1 MTVDEYIGDGKSNAS
16 LIYIPSAIFLILCP
30 LLVTTRLWSRLR
42 KGGHMG
48 ADDYTI
54 LASLGFSVATAILM
68 FLACHFGYGQHGSNL
83 QPDDKAQALKYFVLT
98 QVTYKAS
105 INLTKSSILLLYTRI
120 FSNIRWFRWV
130 CICLMITIAMYCAA
144 SLVVTI
150 FQCTPVERA
159 WDKDIQGTCI
169 DNGKFWYA
177 NGGFSIATD
186 LLILLLPMPLVYALQ
201 IPRVQKAALML
212 VFTLGIFVVIT
223 SCLRLTTLN
232 SQARTPDPTFDIAS
246 TMWTTIEMNVAILCA
261 CLPQIRPLIV
271 KFFPKLMAASYSNGR
286 SARMPCDNDRPKMGK
301 GNPSSSEESRWVH
314 VQSKDGI
321 HLTNIRRGDTSS
333 EEYIL
338 QDDKTIHKTVGY
350 SVEFS
355 KKRSKDTLD
364 SCV

>member
-1 MTVDEYIGDGKSNAS
+1 MIDGERVDDGKSNAD
-16 LIYIPSAIFLILCP
+16 LIYISCGIFLFFCP
-30 LLVTTRLWSRLR
+30 LLVGTRLWSRIR
-42 KGGHMG
+42 KGGHPG

-54 LASLGFSVATAILM
+54 LASLGFSVATGILM
-68 FLACHFGYGQHGSNL
+68 FVACHYGYGQHGANL
-83 QPDDKAQALKYFVLT
+83 KPDDKAQALKYFVLT

-105 INLTKSSILLLYTRI
+105 INLTKSSILLLYMRI
-120 FSNIRWFRWV
+120 FGKIKWFRWV
-130 CICLMITIAMYCAA
+130 CTCLIITIAMYCAA

-150 FQCTPVERA
+150 FQCLPVERA
-159 WDKDIQGTCI
+159 WDKKIEGTCI

-201 IPRVQKAALML
+201 IPRVQKAALIL

-232 SQARTPDPTFDIAS
+232 LQAQTPDPTFDIAS
-246 TMWTTIEMNVAILCA
+246 TMWTVIEMNVGIL
-261 CLPQIRPLIV
+261 
-271 KFFPKLMAASYSNGR
+271 LMAASYSNGR
-286 SARMPCDNDRPKMGK
+286 SARAPCDNDLPKVAK
-301 GNPSSSEESRWVH
+301 GCPPGSEESRWAH
-314 VQSKDGI
+314 AQGKNGI
-321 HLTNIRRGDTSS
+321 HLTNIRKGDTSS

>member
-1 MTVDEYIGDGKSNAS
+1 
-16 LIYIPSAIFLILCP
+16 
-30 LLVTTRLWSRLR
+30 
-42 KGGHMG
+42 
-48 ADDYTI
+48 
-54 LASLGFSVATAILM
+54 M
-68 FLACHFGYGQHGSNL
+68 FLACHYGYGQHGSTL

-130 CICLMITIAMYCAA
+130 CTCLMITIAMYCVA

-150 FQCTPVERA
+150 FQCTPVQRA
-159 WDKDIQGTCI
+159 WDKDIPGTCI

-177 NGGFSIATD
+177 NGGFSITTD

-212 VFTLGIFVVIT
+212 VFTLGILCVSLRSPTSKKSANRQCSVVIT

-286 SARMPCDNDRPKMGK
+286 SARMPCDNDWPKIGK

-355 KKRSKDTLD
+355 KKRSKDTLN